1 MPHAVH
7 VPSSALS
14 AHPLTDALVPQQYVQ
29 QLESVSAAQ
38 AIPAGNMYAG
48 PVLFEQDNS
57 GIPAMV
63 RVTDYMW
70 SAMAM
75 QNLNSWT
82 GIGFPIS
89 NYR

>member
-1 MPHAVH
+1 
-7 VPSSALS
+7 
-14 AHPLTDALVPQQYVQ
+14 
-29 QLESVSAAQ
+29 
-38 AIPAGNMYAG
+38 MYAG